1 MELDAAEFESI
12 DIVMVG
18 SFNPGIFHPAW
29 LSSRGLLPEGD
40 AEEAQ
45 INIVT
50 PDVSQFSTEWLT
62 IEVLAGR
69 LRLATH
75 LPPYYPSLRDLASGV
90 LTLLPQTPI
99 GAIGLNYLAHVKLKN
114 DDQWHA
120 LGHKLAPK
128 DLWAQIL
135 KDPGM
140 RRLVIEAQREDGRDG
155 HVMVAVE
162 PSMRVQPGVFI
173 STNDHYAGP
182 PIEKGQGAGWALDA
196 INDCWEQSLERSQGY
211 VRAIVEHATVTPDSA
226 QLEDLR

>member
-1 MELDAAEFESI
+1 MEPDTPELEST

-62 IEVLAGR
+62 VEVLAGR
-69 LRLATH
+69 LRLATN
-75 LPPYYPSLRDLASGV
+75 LPPYYPSLRDLALGV
-90 LTLLPQTPI
+90 LRLLPQTPI
-99 GAIGLNYLAHVKLKN
+99 SAIGFNYLAHFKLKN
-114 DDQWHA
+114 DDVWHL
-120 LGHKLAPK
+120 LGHRLAPK

-135 KDPGM
+135 KNPGM
-140 RRLVIEAQREDGRDG
+140 RRLVIEAQREDERDG
-155 HVMVAVE
+155 YVLITVE
-162 PSMRVQPGVFI
+162 PSMRVQPGVFV

-182 PIEKGQGAGWALDA
+182 PIEKGEGATWALDV
-196 INDCWEQSLERSQGY
+196 INDCWDESTEKSHGY
-211 VRAIVEHATVTPDSA
+211 LRAIVEHANLSSDGVDGNR
-226 QLEDLR
+226 E